1 MTSMNKASRRPWL
14 SCLAFF
20 SAVGASLPLGWVPA
34 VLFGFVLGYCQ
45 EELWF
50 DGISVFLAVFFSL
63 LAPLAIF
70 LVVLTAAFVFLRPAR
85 WTVFAVLPLFL
96 LPFLVGD
103 AGILP
108 SGFSPWLEGLAFRA
122 RGLSLDDARRWAAE
136 RVSEYDEGTMT
147 GLCPSTYWALNDVE
161 FCPDQVPDFLVTPWA
176 RPPVV
181 GITRRGYVDEPSV
194 ILSWYGHYLILGRLS
209 KRLESAGDPVRRLAD
224 DAFLLY
230 YNPK

>member
-45 EELWF
+45 EDLGL
-50 DGISVFLAVFFSL
+50 DALSFLLGVFFSIFV
-63 LAPLAIF
+63 PLGIF
-70 LVVLTAAFVFLRPAR
+70 LLVLAVAFVLLRPGH
-85 WTVFAVLPLFL
+85 WTVFAALPLVL
-96 LPFLVGD
+96 LPYLVGD
-103 AGILP
+103 AGIFP

-122 RGLSLDDARRWAAE
+122 RGLSLDEARRWAAE
-136 RVSEYDEGTMT
+136 RVSEYERGMLA

-161 FCPDQVPDFLVTPWA
+161 FCPERVPAFLVEPWA

-181 GITRRGYVDEPSV
+181 GITRHDCVDEPAV
-194 ILSWYGHYLILGRLS
+194 ILSWYGHYLILGRLPE
-209 KRLESAGDPVRRLAD
+209 RLESAGDPVRRLAE